1 MTTLTHTQNLF
12 FNYIADEARTARVS
26 MLEGIL
32 ATGALADSQNDASVI
47 EKIDRFLTDNPHNFC
62 EGGIQRARAA
72 LNIPEKPKYSKG
84 DTVQESSFWHLKP
97 GIGLTADGLT
107 YMIVSD
113 GYVCQTG
120 AKLHIGDHPNVMFT
134 IVTPVE

>member
-12 FNYIADEARTARVS
+12 FNYIADPARTARVS

-32 ATGALADSQNDASVI
+32 ATGALADNQNDTQVI
-47 EKIDRFLTDNPHNFC
+47 EKIDRFLTDNPKNFC

-84 DTVQESSFWHLKP
+84 DTIQESGFKHLKP
-97 GIGLTADGLT
+97 GTGLTAGGKT
-107 YMIVSD
+107 YMITFD

-120 AKLHIGDHPNVMFT
+120 AKHSIGDNPNVVFT